1 MTGVN
6 ILVETENTQLL
17 NQPLIAPKIS
27 RFNSKQ
33 YIKSIKKTMDIS
45 PPVIYDMEYM
55 MNMCFMP
62 ERVRNV
68 AIIGPTNSG
77 KTSLVDLFVM
87 DSHNSDLLAGITD
100 SVLQGW
106 KQLKFMDSLRQECE
120 RKISIKL
127 NGMTFLARD
136 FNDKSTVINL
146 FDTPGHVNFMD
157 EVSVALNAC
166 ENVIICI
173 DIVEGI
179 TATVEQLIR

>member
-55 MNMCFMP
+55 MNMCFMS

-87 DSHNSDLLAGITD
+87 DSHNSHLVLLIQFYKVGT
-100 SVLQGW
+100 
-106 KQLKFMDSLRQECE
+106 
-120 RKISIKL
+120 
-127 NGMTFLARD
+127 N
-136 FNDKSTVINL
+136 
-146 FDTPGHVNFMD
+146 
-157 EVSVALNAC
+157 
-166 ENVIICI
+166 
-173 DIVEGI
+173 
-179 TATVEQLIR
+179 